1 MSLTQIPSLQ
11 ETPPEPP
18 PSRSDPSQLELALLS
33 PDQWESAYRQMHDFP
48 TLLIQAQDDLARS
61 RKREA
66 FWMSLFAHALLLLLI
81 LHPPD
86 FAKYWFK
93 RSVMLVKPANQNRE
107 LTFVEAPPDKLKF
120 KRPDT
125 NKISDKDRIAS
136 TKQPQLDR
144 KELKK
149 ILDTSR
155 AGRPNPPSP
164 PVQQQPQ
171 PPQQAMM
178 QPPPQP
184 QAQPKQEPP
193 SANQMAKLQTPPV
206 NPKSVF
212 NTAPMSASRAI
223 TQAANAAAVNHGR
236 YAGDDGDLGLGQRQM
251 TTRVGP
257 EILSDTMGVDFG
269 PYLEIV
275 KREVKRNWYNL
286 IPQSVLFKKGVVA
299 LQFSILKNGQ
309 VAGLQYVNGSGDV
322 SLDRAA
328 YGGITASDPFPPLPE
343 EFTGPNLTLRFTFF
357 YNLNTDGTPLR

>member
-11 ETPPEPP
+11 EPPEPP
-18 PSRSDPSQLELALLS
+18 RSGPDPRQLELELYTA
-33 PDQWESAYRQMHDFP
+33 DRWETAYREMHDFP
-48 TLLIQAQDDLARS
+48 TLLIQAKDELSRS

-66 FWMSLFAHALLLLLI
+66 LWMSLFAHALLLLLI

-93 RSVMLVKPANQNRE
+93 RSVMLVKPVDHSRE
-107 LTFVEAPPDKLKF
+107 LTFVESPPDNLKV

-125 NKISDKDRIAS
+125 DKISDKNRIAS
-136 TKQPQLDR
+136 SRQPQLDR
-144 KELKK
+144 RQLKK

-155 AGRPNPPSP
+155 AGRPAPPAP
-164 PVQQQPQ
+164 PEEQQQPQ
-171 PPQQAMM
+171 AMAQSAPQPPPQQA
-178 QPPPQP
+178 PPQ
-184 QAQPKQEPP
+184 Q
-193 SANQMAKLQTPPV
+193 NQVAKLETPPV
-206 NPKSVF
+206 NPKTLF
-212 NTAPMSASRAI
+212 NQAPMSASRAI
-223 TQAANAAAVNHGR
+223 EQAANAAAKTRGR
-236 YAGDDGDLGLGQRQM
+236 YAGDAGDLGLGQRQM
-251 TTRVGP
+251 NARVGP

-286 IPQSVLFKKGVVA
+286 IPESVSFKKGVVS

-309 VAGLQYVNGSGDV
+309 VAGLQYVNNSGDV

-328 YGGITASDPFPPLPE
+328 YGGITASDPFPPLPT

-357 YNLNTDGTPLR
+357 YNLNTDGTPLQ

>member
-11 ETPPEPP
+11 EPPPEPP
-18 PSRSDPSQLELALLS
+18 PSRSDPNQLELGLMSA
-33 PDQWESAYRQMHDFP
+33 DQWESAYREMHDFP
-48 TLLIQAQDDLARS
+48 TLLIQAQDDLSRS

-66 FWMSLFAHALLLLLI
+66 FWMSLFAHAVLLILI

-93 RSVMLVKPANQNRE
+93 RSVMLVKPVNQNRE

-125 NKISDKDRIAS
+125 DKISDKNRIAS

-144 KELKK
+144 QQLKK

-155 AGRPNPPSP
+155 AGRPNPPAP
-164 PVQQQPQ
+164 PVEQQPQ
-171 PPQQAMM
+171 QQAMA
-178 QPPPQP
+178 QGPPQP
-184 QAQPKQEPP
+184 QAQPQPP
-193 SANQMAKLQTPPV
+193 PPTNQSARLQTPPV
-206 NPKSVF
+206 DPKKLF
-212 NTAPMSASRAI
+212 NTGPMSASRTL
-223 TQAANAAAVNHGR
+223 TQAANAAAANHGR
-236 YAGDDGDLGLGQRQM
+236 FATGDDGDLGLGQRQM
-251 TTRVGP
+251 TGRVGP

-286 IPQSVLFKKGVVA
+286 IPESVLFKKGVVS
-299 LQFSILKNGQ
+299 LQFSILNNGQ
-309 VAGLQYVNGSGDV
+309 VAGLQYVTGSGDV

-328 YGGITASDPFPPLPE
+328 YGGITASDPFPPLPT

>member
-11 ETPPEPP
+11 EPP
-18 PSRSDPSQLELALLS
+18 PSDHDPRQLELELYAS
-33 PDQWESAYRQMHDFP
+33 DHSENAYGEMHDFS
-48 TLLIQAQDDLARS
+48 TLLIQAKDELARS

-66 FWMSLFAHALLLLLI
+66 LWMSLFAHALFLLLI

-93 RSVMLVKPANQNRE
+93 GPVMVPKPPDRE
-107 LTFVEAPPDKLKF
+107 LTFIEPTPDKLKV
-120 KRPDT
+120 KAPDT
-125 NKISDKDRIAS
+125 NKISDKNRIAS
-136 TKQPQLDR
+136 SPQPDR
-144 KELKK
+144 EQLKK

-155 AGRPNPPSP
+155 RGRPEQPAPSP
-164 PVQQQPQ
+164 RQQQP
-171 PPQQAMM
+171 PAMAQSAP

-184 QAQPKQEPP
+184 APPPPQNQEARLQP
-193 SANQMAKLQTPPV
+193 PPV

-212 NTAPMSASRAI
+212 QQPEKSASRAI
-223 TQAANAAAVNHGR
+223 EEAANEAAKSRGR
-236 YAGDDGDLGLGQRQM
+236 YAGDAGDLGLGQRQM
-251 TTRVGP
+251 NARVGP

-275 KREVKRNWYNL
+275 KREVKKNWYNL
-286 IPQSVLFKKGVVA
+286 IPESVLFKKGVVS

-328 YGGITASDPFPPLPE
+328 YGGVTASDPFPPLPT

-357 YNLNTDGTPLR
+357 YNLNTDGTPLQ

>member
-11 ETPPEPP
+11 EPPPEPP
-18 PSRSDPSQLELALLS
+18 PSGSDPNQLELELFSA
-33 PDQWESAYRQMHDFP
+33 DQWESAYREMHDFP
-48 TLLIQAQDDLARS
+48 TLLIQAQDDLSRS

-66 FWMSLFAHALLLLLI
+66 FWMSLFAHALLLIFI

-93 RSVMLVKPANQNRE
+93 RSVMLVKPVQNRE
-107 LTFVEAPPDKLKF
+107 LTFVDAAPDKLKV

-125 NKISDKDRIAS
+125 DKISDKNRIAS

-144 KELKK
+144 QQLKK

-155 AGRPNPPSP
+155 AGRPNPPSQ

-171 PPQQAMM
+171 QQAMA
-178 QPPPQP
+178 QQAP
-184 QAQPKQEPP
+184 QAQPQQQQPEPP
-193 SANQMAKLQTPPV
+193 ANQMAKLQPPPL
-206 NPKSVF
+206 NPRAVF
-212 NTAPMSASRAI
+212 NTGPMSASRAI
-223 TQAANAAAVNHGR
+223 AQAANAAAANHGR

-251 TTRVGP
+251 NTRVGP

-286 IPQSVLFKKGVVA
+286 IPESVLFKKGVVS

-309 VAGLQYVNGSGDV
+309 VAGLQYVTGSGDV

-328 YGGITASDPFPPLPE
+328 YGGITASDPFPPLPT